1 MAYESSFTGTAVDQ
15 AITDV
20 QTMPNFKAE
29 VANYAALPGSPSSG
43 DVVLVRTATSGKSAG
58 FYRYSGSAWVF
69 MGSAV
74 VTVNTQTGAVVLDA
88 DDIDDSSTTHKFTDQ
103 TAINKLGTIAENAEV
118 NVQADFN
125 ETDNTSDAFIKNK
138 PTITS
143 GTVTSVATSTGL
155 SGGPI
160 TSTGTLS
167 LADTTVSAGSYTSA
181 DITVDAQGRLTSAS
195 SGFSEV
201 SEDTTPQLGGN
212 LDVQARE
219 INTSTSNGNI
229 KLNPN
234 GTGCVEAMGDGTTSG
249 TAGAIQLNCSNN
261 SHGVKIQSPAHSD
274 GATYTLTLPTAV
286 GSNNAILATTSAGV
300 LSFTNNPT
308 LTTPVVTTLDMDGA
322 IQEKTLN
329 STTIT
334 GNTAL
339 NAGSGT
345 IQRWVLSGNVNITD
359 SLNEGESVTLVID
372 DGSGRLID
380 WDFSSLNIEWVGGS
394 APTLDT
400 TNETIVVIWKLN
412 STLYGVSPGVAS

>member
-1 MAYESSFTGTAVDQ
+1 MAYNSIHTGSTVDTAV
-15 AITDV
+15 TK
-20 QTMPNFKAE
+20 TTNMPAFGPG
-29 VANYAALPGSPSSG
+29 VANYASLPGSPSSG
-43 DVVLVRTATSGKSAG
+43 AVVLVEAATTGFDAG
-58 FYRYSGSAWVF
+58 FYRYSGSAWVY
-69 MGSAV
+69 MG
-74 VTVNTQTGAVVLDA
+74 NTRQDA
-88 DDIDDSSTTHKFTDQ
+88 DDIDDTSTTHKFV
-103 TAINKLGTIAENAEV
+103 TAADIVKLSN
-118 NVQADFN
+118 
-125 ETDNTSDAFIKNK
+125 
-138 PTITS
+138 TS
-143 GTVTSVATSTGL
+143 GTNTGDQDLSTYQLKPSEGAFVNGDKTKLDGISTGANVTNTSTVTAAGAL
-155 SGGPI
+155 MDSEV
-160 TSTGTLS
+160 TN
-167 LADTTVSAGSYTSA
+167 LAQVKAFASSDYATA
-181 DITVDAQGRLTSAS
+181 AQGVKADSAMQDLSDDS
-195 SGFSEV
+195 S
-201 SEDTTPQLGGN
+201 PQLGQN

-261 SHGVKIQSPAHSD
+261 SHGVKIQSPAHSAA
-274 GATYTLTLPTAV
+274 ATYTLTLPTAV

-308 LTTPVVTTLDMDGA
+308 LTTPLVTTLDMDGA

-345 IQRWVLSGNVNITD
+345 VQRWVLSGNVNITD

-372 DGSGRLID
+372 DGSGRTID
-380 WDFSSLNIEWVGGS
+380 WDYSSLNIEWVGGS

-400 TNETIVVIWKLN
+400 TNEHIIVIWKVN
-412 STLYGVSPGVAS
+412 STLYGMASGVAS

>member
-1 MAYESSFTGTAVDQ
+1 MAYNSIHTGSTVDTAV
-15 AITDV
+15 TK
-20 QTMPNFKAE
+20 TTNMPAFGPG
-29 VANYAALPGSPSSG
+29 VANYASLPGSPSSG
-43 DVVLVRTATSGKSAG
+43 DVVLVEAATTGFDAG
-58 FYRYSGSAWVF
+58 FYRYSGSAWVY
-69 MGSAV
+69 MG
-74 VTVNTQTGAVVLDA
+74 NTRQDA
-88 DDIDDSSTTHKFTDQ
+88 DDIDDTSTTHRFT
-103 TAINKLGTIAENAEV
+103 TA
-118 NVQADFN
+118 ADISRLSN
-125 ETDNTSDAFIKNK
+125 
-138 PTITS
+138 TS
-143 GTVTSVATSTGL
+143 GTNTGDQDLSSYQLKPSEGAFANGDKTKLDGISTGADVTNTSTVTAAGAL
-155 SGGPI
+155 MDSEV
-160 TSTGTLS
+160 TN
-167 LADTTVSAGSYTSA
+167 LAQVKAFSSSDYATA
-181 DITVDAQGRLTSAS
+181 AQGVKADSAMQDLSDDS
-195 SGFSEV
+195 S
-201 SEDTTPQLGGN
+201 PQLGGN
-212 LDVQARE
+212 LDVQATE

-249 TAGAIQLNCSNN
+249 TAGAIQLNCSYNT
-261 SHGVKIQSPAHSD
+261 HGIKIQSPAHSD

-286 GSNNAILATTSAGV
+286 GSNNAVLATTSAGV

-308 LTTPVVTTLDMDGA
+308 LTTPVVTTLDMAGA

-339 NAGSGT
+339 NAGNGT
-345 IQRWVLSGNVNITD
+345 VQRWVLSGNVNITD

-380 WDFSSLNIEWVGGS
+380 WDYSSLNIEWVGGS

>member
-1 MAYESSFTGTAVDQ
+1 MSYESNFQGTEVDQ

-29 VANYAALPGSPSSG
+29 VANYAALPGSPSTG
-43 DVVLVRTATSGKSAG
+43 DVVLVRAATSGKSAG

-74 VTVNTQTGAVVLDA
+74 ITVNTQTGAVVLDA

-103 TAINKLGTIAENAEV
+103 TAINKLGTIAENAQV
-118 NVQADFN
+118 NVNADWN
-125 ETDNTSDAFIKNK
+125 SSSGDSQILNK

-155 SGGPI
+155 SGGTI

-167 LADTTVSAGSYTSA
+167 LADTAVSAGSYTSA

-219 INTSTSNGNI
+219 IDTSTSNGNI
-229 KLNPN
+229 KITPN
-234 GTGCVEAMGDGTTSG
+234 GTGFVEIKGNQTSG
-249 TAGAIQLNCSNN
+249 ADNPGAIRFNCAAN
-261 SHGVKIQSPAHSD
+261 SHGVTIKSPAHSD

-286 GSNNAILATTSAGV
+286 GSNNAVLATTSAGV

-308 LTTPVVTTLDMDGA
+308 LTTPVVTTLDMAGA
-322 IQEKTLN
+322 IQEYAVNVT
-329 STTIT
+329 SVT
-334 GNTAL
+334 GTTAL
-339 NAGSGT
+339 SAAAGT
-345 IQRWVLSGNVNITD
+345 IQRWVLSGNVDPTD
-359 SLNEGESVTLVID
+359 SLSDGESITLIID
-372 DGSGRLID
+372 DGSGSTID
-380 WDFSSLNIEWVGGS
+380 WTYGGLSVKWIGGS

-400 TNETIVVIWKLN
+400 TNETLIVVWQVN
-412 STLYGVSPGVAS
+412 STLYGMTPGVLS

>member
-1 MAYESSFTGTAVDQ
+1 MAYNSIHTGSTVDTAV
-15 AITDV
+15 TK
-20 QTMPNFKAE
+20 TTNMPAFGPG
-29 VANYAALPGSPSSG
+29 VANYASLPGSPSSG
-43 DVVLVRTATSGKSAG
+43 DVVLVEAATTGFDAG
-58 FYRYSGSAWVF
+58 FYRYSGSAWVY
-69 MGSAV
+69 MG
-74 VTVNTQTGAVVLDA
+74 NTRQDA
-88 DDIDDSSTTHKFTDQ
+88 DDIDDTSTTHKFV
-103 TAINKLGTIAENAEV
+103 TAADIVKLSN
-118 NVQADFN
+118 
-125 ETDNTSDAFIKNK
+125 
-138 PTITS
+138 TS
-143 GTVTSVATSTGL
+143 GTNTGDQDLSTYQLKPSEGAFVNGDKTKLDGISTGADVTNTSTVTAAGAL
-155 SGGPI
+155 MDSEV
-160 TSTGTLS
+160 TN
-167 LADTTVSAGSYTSA
+167 LAQVKAFASSDYATA
-181 DITVDAQGRLTSAS
+181 AQGVKADSAMQDLSDDS
-195 SGFSEV
+195 S
-201 SEDTTPQLGGN
+201 PQLGAN

-261 SHGVKIQSPAHSD
+261 SHGVKIQSPAHSAA
-274 GATYTLTLPTAV
+274 ATYTLTLPTAV

-308 LTTPVVTTLDMDGA
+308 LTTPLVTTLDMDGA

-345 IQRWVLSGNVNITD
+345 VQRWVLSGNVNITD

-372 DGSGRLID
+372 DGSGRTID
-380 WDFSSLNIEWVGGS
+380 WDYSSLNIEWVGGS

-400 TNETIVVIWKLN
+400 TNEHIIVIWKVN
-412 STLYGVSPGVAS
+412 STLYGMASGVAS

>member
-1 MAYESSFTGTAVDQ
+1 MAYDSIHTGTAIDSAVSK
-15 AITDV
+15 AA
-20 QTMPNFKAE
+20 TMPAFEPE
-29 VANYAALPGSPSSG
+29 VANYASLPGSPSSG
-43 DVVLVRTATSGKSAG
+43 DVVLVTTATTGYSAG

-74 VTVNTQTGAVVLDA
+74 TTVNTQTGAVVLDA

-125 ETDNTSDAFIKNK
+125 ETDNTNDAFIKNK

-155 SGGPI
+155 SGGTI

-167 LADTTVSAGSYTSA
+167 LADTAVSAGSYTSA

-201 SEDTTPQLGGN
+201 SEDTTPELGGN
-212 LDVQARE
+212 LDVKATQ
-219 INTSTSNGNI
+219 IYTTTSNGNI

-234 GTGCVEAMGDGTTSG
+234 GTGCVEAMGDGSLSG
-249 TAGAIQLNCSNN
+249 TAGAIQINCSYNT
-261 SHGVKIQSPAHSD
+261 HGIKIQSPAHD
-274 GATYTLTLPTAV
+274 QNATYTLTLPTATGAANSLITTN
-286 GSNNAILATTSAGV
+286 GSGV
-300 LSFTNNPT
+300 LSFTNSPT
-308 LTTPVVTTLDMDGA
+308 LTTPLVTTLDMDGA

-345 IQRWVLSGNVNITD
+345 VQRWVLSGAVNITD
-359 SLNEGESVTLVID
+359 SLNEGESVTLVIG
-372 DGSGRLID
+372 DGSGNQID
-380 WDFSSLNIEWVGGS
+380 WGYNSLNIEWVGGS

-400 TNETIVVIWKLN
+400 TNETIVVVWKVN
-412 STLYGVSPGVAS
+412 STLYGMASGVAS